1 MSTDLR
7 NVMERISA
15 EYYQLTT
22 SERKVADYITDHQ
35 PGTQIMSISDR
46 GHHHPVLPQAG
57 V

>member
-35 PGTQIMSISDR
+35 PGTQIMSISD
-46 GHHHPVLPQAG
+46 LA
-57 V
+57 